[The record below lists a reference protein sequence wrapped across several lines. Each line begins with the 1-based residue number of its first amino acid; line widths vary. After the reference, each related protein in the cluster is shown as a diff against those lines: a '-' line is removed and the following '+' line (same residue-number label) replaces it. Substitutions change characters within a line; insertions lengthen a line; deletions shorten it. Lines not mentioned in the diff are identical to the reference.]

1 MRSDMQ
7 LIRNLRGLHRRISP
21 ARKVIATIGNFD
33 GVHLGHQAVLEKLLH
48 RSNDLGMP
56 STLITF
62 EPPPKEFFLKD
73 KAPARLTNFREKFC
87 LLRDIGI
94 DQLACPNFDQTFAN
108 VSAESFVEEIL
119 VDRLNVGHLIV
130 GDNFRFGKN
139 RKGDFV
145 LLQHLARRFDFEV
158 ENTTS
163 YCIGAKRVDSSSIRM
178 FLARGQLD
186 AAEQLLGRKYSILG
200 RIINGDKKGSTIGFP
215 TANVP
220 IKRNK
225 SPVHGVF
232 AVKVTIENGRE
243 RLGVA
248 NVGHRPTVGGTMH
261 TQIEVH
267 IFDFSRD
274 IYGKHL
280 KVSFCK
286 KIRDER
292 KFESFD
298 SLKSQIQRDAVDT
311 REYFDISV

>member
-1 MRSDMQ
+1 MR
-7 LIRNLRGLHRRISP
+7 LIRNLKGLHRRTSP
-21 ARKVIATIGNFD
+21 AHKVIATIGNFD
-33 GVHLGHQAVLEKLLH
+33 GVHLGHQAVLEKLLQ
-48 RSNDLGMP
+48 RSGDLDMP

-73 KAPARLTNFREKFC
+73 QAPARLTNFREKFC

-94 DQLACPNFDQTFAN
+94 NQLVCPSFDQTFADI
-108 VSAESFVEEIL
+108 SAESFVEDIL

-130 GDNFRFGKN
+130 GDNFRFGKG
-139 RKGDFV
+139 RKGSFV
-145 LLQHLARRFDFEV
+145 LLQHLAHRFDFEV

-163 YCIGAKRVDSSSIRM
+163 YRIDEKRVDSSSIRT
-178 FLARGQLD
+178 FLAEGQLD
-186 AAEQLLGRKYSILG
+186 EAAQLLGRKYSILG

-232 AVKVTIENGRE
+232 AVKVTIEDGRE
-243 RLGVA
+243 RPGVA
-248 NVGHRPTVGGTMH
+248 NVGQRPTVGGTTR
-261 TQIEVH
+261 TQLEVH

-292 KFESFD
+292 KFESLD
-298 SLKSQIQRDAVDT
+298 SLKNQIQRDAADA
-311 REYFDISV
+311 RGYFDISA